1 MAGRNVFVGPH
12 VSAAGG
18 AQNAPVA
25 AAALHATG
33 FGLFVKNQKQWH
45 APEATAEQR
54 ARFGAA
60 MATAGYTAA
69 QVLPHAGYLINLANP
84 DPEAHARST
93 ASFINE
99 LARCAELGLT
109 RLNLH
114 PGSHLKKITPEAGI
128 ANIVRAARAA
138 LAAVPGVSII
148 FENTA
153 GQGGSLG
160 ATFEELAAILEGIGD
175 EGRVG
180 VCLDTAHLYAAG
192 FDLAAPGGYD
202 AVVRRFDET
211 VGLRRLHGIHL
222 NDTRV
227 ECGKR
232 VDRHALLGEGRLG
245 WPVFEQVARD
255 PRLDGLPII
264 LETPDET
271 RWAEEI
277 RQLYARSALQNA
289 PE

>member
-1 MAGRNVFVGPH
+1 MKWFGAH
-12 VSAAGG
+12 VSAQGGVDQAPLNARAIG
-18 AQNAPVA
+18 AQAFA
-25 AAALHATG
+25 
-33 FGLFVKNQKQWH
+33 LFVKNQKQW
-45 APEATAEQR
+45 EARPLTPATCEAFAANMQACGFTAD
-54 ARFGAA
+54 
-60 MATAGYTAA
+60 

-93 ASFINE
+93 ASFIGE

-114 PGSHLKKITPEAGI
+114 PGSHLKKISPAAGI
-128 ANIVRAARAA
+128 ANIVRAARQA
-138 LAAVPGVSII
+138 LAAVPGVSVI

-160 ATFEELAAILEGIGD
+160 ATFEELAAILEGVGEAD
-175 EGRVG
+175 RVG

-192 FDLAAPGGYD
+192 FDLVAPGGYD
-202 AVVRRFDET
+202 AVMRQFDRSVGFRF
-211 VGLRRLHGIHL
+211 LQGIHL

-245 WPVFEQVARD
+245 WPVFDQVARD
-255 PRLDGLPII
+255 ARLDGIPII
-264 LETPDET
+264 LETPDEA

-277 RQLYARSALQNA
+277 RQLYARSA
-289 PE
+289 